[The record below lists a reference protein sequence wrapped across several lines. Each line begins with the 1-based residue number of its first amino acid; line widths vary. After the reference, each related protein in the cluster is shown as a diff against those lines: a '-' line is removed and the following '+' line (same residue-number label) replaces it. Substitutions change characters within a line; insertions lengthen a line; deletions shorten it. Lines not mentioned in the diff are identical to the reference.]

1 MSPCGACRQVL
12 KEFSSDGSLE
22 VVMAHSD
29 GQQYK
34 VSEMFSII
42 CGLFIC
48 FQVMTISELL
58 PCSFSSEDLD
68 KTKT

>member
-12 KEFSSDGSLE
+12 NEFSSDGSLE

-34 VSEMFSII
+34 VSE
-42 CGLFIC
+42 LFC
-48 FQVMTISELL
+48 ALPVHTYLSFLPFQVMTISELL
-58 PCSFSSEDLD
+58 PCAFSI
-68 KTKT
+68 KT